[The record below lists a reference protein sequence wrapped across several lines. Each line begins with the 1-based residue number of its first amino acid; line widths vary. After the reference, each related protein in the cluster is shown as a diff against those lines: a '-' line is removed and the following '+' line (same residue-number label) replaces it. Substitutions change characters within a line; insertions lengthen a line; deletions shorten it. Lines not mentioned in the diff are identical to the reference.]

1 MADKTDGTSA
11 KEETQPGNRKGTPD
25 PAGATGNSV
34 DFMHKGSIIE
44 VMAAAGS
51 GRNQPMEGFSPD
63 YTDIVDYIIRST
75 HKMWEEGALGLLYQ
89 HYAENT
95 VVWSDWG
102 VNYGRERT
110 MEYVI
115 QRQSSFPDLRGYA
128 DDVIWA
134 GDDTQGF
141 RTSHRG
147 TQIGHNYG
155 PSKYGPATG
164 RRVQFQ
170 SIANCV
176 VRNNRVSEEWLV
188 HDELTVV
195 RQLGLDVHEVLRDLT
210 EQLSAGAPAD
220 IIAEVPRV
228 QGQTTPTLYQ
238 PKRPGLFDVEDFVR
252 LAFDEIWNWRLLNK
266 IPGYYAANTPF
277 HAPSDRQL
285 YGQGAIRAF
294 VLAIL
299 AAFPDGMIEIDDL
312 YWNGNEKE
320 GYRVAIRWTFMG
332 THRGLGIYGK
342 ATGRPIRL
350 IGSTQQRIK
359 DGKIVEEWTFFNELA
374 LLWKLRYA

>member
-1 MADKTDGTSA
+1 MADK
-11 KEETQPGNRKGTPD
+11 KEETIRHEKNRAGSGNGTGD
-25 PAGATGNSV
+25 AAVTTEETV
-34 DFMHKGSIIE
+34 DFKHKGSIIE
-44 VMAAAGS
+44 VMAAAGN
-51 GRNQPMEGFSPD
+51 GRNQPLDGFLPD

-75 HKMWEEGALGLLYQ
+75 HRMWEEGGLGLLYQ

-134 GDDTQGF
+134 GDDSQGF

-164 RRVQFQ
+164 RRIQFQ

-176 VRNNRVSEEWLV
+176 VLKNRVIEEWLV

-195 RQLGLDVHEVLRDLT
+195 RQLGLDVDDVLRDLT
-210 EQLSAGAPAD
+210 EQMSSGAPAD

-228 QGQTTPTLYQ
+228 QGQTTPTVYQ
-238 PKRPGLFDVEDFVR
+238 PKHPGEFDVEDFVR

-266 IPGYYAANTPF
+266 VPVYYASNTPF

-285 YGQGAIRAF
+285 YGHGAIRAF

-312 YWNGNEKE
+312 YWNGTEQE
-320 GYRVAIRWTFMG
+320 GYRAAIRWTFMG
-332 THRGLGIYGK
+332 THRGFGIYGK

>member
-1 MADKTDGTSA
+1 MADKTDGTA
-11 KEETQPGNRKGTPD
+11 PKEEDRSGKGNRD
-25 PAGATGNSV
+25 NAATIGHSV

-51 GRNQPMEGFSPD
+51 GRNQPLEGFLPD

-75 HKMWEEGALGLLYQ
+75 HKMWEEGGLGLLYQ

-134 GDDTQGF
+134 GDDIHGF

-164 RRVQFQ
+164 RRIQFQ

-176 VRNNRVSEEWLV
+176 VRNNRVTEEWLV

-210 EQLSAGAPAD
+210 EHMSAGAPRD
-220 IIAEVPRV
+220 IVAEVPRV
-228 QGQTTPTLYQ
+228 QGQTTPAVYQ
-238 PKRPGLFDVEDFVR
+238 PKHPDEFDVEDFVR
-252 LAFDEIWNWRLLNK
+252 MAFDELWNWRLLNK

-285 YGQGAIRAF
+285 YGLGAIRAF

-312 YWNGNEKE
+312 YWNGNEQE
-320 GYRVAIRWTFMG
+320 GYRAAIRWTFMG
-332 THRGLGIYGK
+332 THRGFGIYGK

-359 DGKIVEEWTFFNELA
+359 NGKIVEEWTFFNELA
-374 LLWKLRYA
+374 LLWKLQYA